1 MKRFQN
7 AVLERIAITVRN
19 LAKVV
24 YVKHVINDMGH
35 VQTKAV
41 VNLDGNPNCPNV
53 I

>member
-7 AVLERIAITVRN
+7 AVLEGIAITVRN

-35 VQTKAV
+35 PEILWMVEF
-41 VNLDGNPNCPNV
+41 N
-53 I
+53 